1 MRLGK
6 ELRAPE
12 KDEAAN
18 PTYLYCAMGGR
29 NKKKKKKD
37 GGRKRVG
44 WANQGLAF
52 LNGKTEEGGL
62 AALHFAASE
71 GHKWET
77 LWFPTFLIYDF

>member
-12 KDEAAN
+12 KDEAN
-18 PTYLYCAMGGR
+18 PSYLYCAVGGGGR
-29 NKKKKKKD
+29 GKRKKKKD

-71 GHKWET
+71 GHK
-77 LWFPTFLIYDF
+77 